1 MSNLTGLLPV
11 RHGVAAYAALSQEAD
26 RARSAGD
33 DRSRGQIMADIL
45 FERVT
50 GQSAATGPAVSVGL
64 VMTDRSL
71 FAGDQE
77 PAVVPG
83 YGPVPAPWARDLL
96 RSTAA
101 TPQSETP
108 GPAAGPGATSEPG
121 EDQAAE
127 AAVFLRRIFTH
138 PRTGELVAMESSSRF
153 FPDGLHDLLV
163 TRDQVCRTPW
173 CDALVRHAD
182 HATAAVEGGATS
194 EVNGQGLCEACNY
207 AKTAPGWAARAAPDS
222 SLGAHLIETRTPT
235 GHRYRSRPP
244 PLPGA
249 PPVPPGWR
257 SRARADGGPE
267 SSADLVFLDGLTSW
281 DPTRHAA

>member
-1 MSNLTGLLPV
+1 MSNLTGLMPV
-11 RHGVAAYAALSQEAD
+11 RHGVAAYAALCQEAD

-71 FAGDQE
+71 FAGDQD

-96 RSTAA
+96 RGNGG
-101 TPQSETP
+101 SETMRRP
-108 GPAAGPGATSEPG
+108 SQPSEP
-121 EDQAAE
+121 AE
-127 AAVFLRRIFTH
+127 AEVFVRRLFTH
-138 PRTGELVAMESSSRF
+138 PHTGELVAMESRSKT
-153 FPDGLHDLLV
+153 FPPGLRDQLI

-257 SRARADGGPE
+257 SRARADGGPK